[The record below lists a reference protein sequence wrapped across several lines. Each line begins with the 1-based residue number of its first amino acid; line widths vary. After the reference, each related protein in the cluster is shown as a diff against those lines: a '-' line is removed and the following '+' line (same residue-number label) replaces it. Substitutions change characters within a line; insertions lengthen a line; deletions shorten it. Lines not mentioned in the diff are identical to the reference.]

1 MHIHLVELEAMQTV
15 SSLQNGS
22 TTPSFN
28 SQEGAKAVSLK
39 RRRPE
44 GEVQLESGRV
54 DSQHEAAEASEV
66 LQNMDDL
73 DLDPIIM
80 AMRYVGV
87 PEELWVQEPPATWL
101 MIIQRCFLQASRI
114 HHPDRPTGSNQA
126 QHLLTERVGL
136 LREKARQ
143 WIEVH
148 EKLGSFPSPHGTQ
161 FRCHCQSCLT
171 LQLKR
176 LECKFCLEVDKKGGH
191 SCGLGRY
198 SSTNMRFD
206 PSTMGMY
213 FELVAHGV
221 QEHMEDR
228 EHAARLEVKSLQA
241 MSSQPERSGMQRK
254 ERKMGIA
261 WAQPLSREIATH
273 KVGFV
278 CYKFS
283 A

>member
-1 MHIHLVELEAMQTV
+1 MQTV

-28 SQEGAKAVSLK
+28 SQEDAKAVVPLK

-87 PEELWVQEPPATWL
+87 PEEMWVQDPPATWL
-101 MIIQRCFLQASRI
+101 MIIQRCFLRASRI

-161 FRCHCQSCLT
+161 FRCHCQNCLT

-213 FELVAHGV
+213 LELVAHGV
-221 QEHMEDR
+221 QEQMEDR

-241 MSSQPERSGMQRK
+241 IEAVEHSQSERSGRQRK
-254 ERKMGIA
+254 ERKKNVRWELHG
-261 WAQPLSREIATH
+261 LSP
-273 KVGFV
+273 
-278 CYKFS
+278 
-283 A
+283 